1 LEEENYKCSAFPTG
15 KASFEEKKNGGQNI
29 KKIMLNI
36 KCFKSLCLKSQTKK
50 ASEIHEYY
58 MKLEEVLQET
68 LEEETIELKQ
78 QLIQQKKELDKIIIN
93 EKELKNE
100 LKIT

>member
-1 LEEENYKCSAFPTG
+1 MVVKTL
-15 KASFEEKKNGGQNI
+15 